1 MNNLDEVLY
10 INSLLDI
17 YKNLLTENQKRV
29 MEMYYVYNLSLSE
42 IGEELNISRA
52 GVNDTIK
59 KSINS
64 LKKYENSLNLLQK
77 RVKLQELCEKI
88 EGNDDI
94 KLKIKEVL

>member
-42 IGEELNISRA
+42 IGEELSISRA
-52 GVNDTIK
+52 AVNDTIK

-64 LKKYENSLNLLQK
+64 LKKYENSLNLMQK
-77 RVKLQELCEKI
+77 RAKLQELCEKI
-88 EGNDDI
+88 EGNEDI
-94 KLKIKEVL
+94 ILEIKEVL

>member
-77 RVKLQELCEKI
+77 RAKLQELCEKI

-94 KLKIKEVL
+94 KLEIKEVL

>member
-42 IGEELNISRA
+42 IGEELSISRA
-52 GVNDTIK
+52 AVNDTIK

-64 LKKYENSLNLLQK
+64 LKKYENSLKLTQK
-77 RVKLQELCEKI
+77 RAKLQELCEKI
-88 EGNDDI
+88 EGNEDI
-94 KLKIKEVL
+94 ILEIKEVL

>member
-1 MNNLDEVLY
+1 MNNIDEVLY

-42 IGEELNISRA
+42 IGEELSISRA
-52 GVNDTIK
+52 AVNDTIK

-64 LKKYENSLNLLQK
+64 LKKYENSLNLMQK
-77 RVKLQELCEKI
+77 RAKLQELCEKI
-88 EGNDDI
+88 EGNEDVI
-94 KLKIKEVL
+94 LEIKEVL

>member
-52 GVNDTIK
+52 AVNDTIK

-64 LKKYENSLNLLQK
+64 LKKYENSLNLMQK
-77 RVKLQELCEKI
+77 RAKLQELCEKI
-88 EGNDDI
+88 EGNEDI
-94 KLKIKEVL
+94 ILEIKEVL